1 MKVII
6 QHEDMSSPLL
16 ELREQTVIPNVGDT
30 LDIFYA
36 DEMRQSSLYD
46 VKGRHFFYDTDDG
59 LQAVLVWVTGK
70 LPQVDKA
77 EWDKHRAEVDKFL
90 ESIGKK
96 NER

>member
-6 QHEDMSSPLL
+6 QHEDMSNPLL
-16 ELREQTVIPNVGDT
+16 ELSEQTAIPNVGDT
-30 LDIFYA
+30 LDIYHA
-36 DEMRQSSLYD
+36 GEMRQSSLYD
-46 VKGRHFFYDTDDG
+46 VKSRHFFYDSEDG

-70 LPQVDKA
+70 LPDVDKA